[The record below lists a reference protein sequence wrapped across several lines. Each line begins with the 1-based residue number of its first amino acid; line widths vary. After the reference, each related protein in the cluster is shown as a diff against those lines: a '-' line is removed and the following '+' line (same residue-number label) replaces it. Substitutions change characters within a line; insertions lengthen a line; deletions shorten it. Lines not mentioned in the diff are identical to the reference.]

1 MDEILNML
9 LTGESKYKEVKE
21 KYTKNLLKTVSA
33 FSNYHDGK
41 IVIGVSDK
49 GKVVGVKNS
58 EQVRLDIENAIND
71 NIKPRPYYEVLT
83 HIVENVDV
91 LVFNVFKGM
100 NTPYTYN
107 RKAYQRLDTATIEVE
122 KSNYDELVL
131 LGRNLTFEQLDYGG
145 VVLSFKKLERLLQD
159 IMDISELD
167 LNIIKSLE
175 LYKNGLYNN
184 AAALISDKN
193 IFKEVG
199 LDLICYNDDTMLEI
213 KDRVRISAVSLIE
226 HYEKSMEFYY
236 KHINKRDIIKDEKRI
251 TFEEVPLIAYREA
264 VANAIVHRNYSRKGN
279 NRIEFFEDRVE
290 IVSIG
295 GLPIGISEEEFI
307 KGSFS
312 NVRNRI
318 IADIFY
324 RLNLIE
330 KLGTGIRRIKS
341 VYFRHIEKPQF
352 EVMQNSIKIILP
364 KINFL
369 LNTSQNN
376 SMENSLAKL
385 THEEEK
391 LFNFIKSSDS
401 VKRVFVEK
409 YMGVRK
415 TKATGLINRLI
426 ELKLITTVGRG
437 KNAKYRAF

>member
-1 MDEILNML
+1 M
-9 LTGESKYKEVKE
+9 
-21 KYTKNLLKTVSA
+21 
-33 FSNYHDGK
+33 
-41 IVIGVSDK
+41 
-49 GKVVGVKNS
+49 
-58 EQVRLDIENAIND
+58 
-71 NIKPRPYYEVLT
+71 
-83 HIVENVDV
+83 
-91 LVFNVFKGM
+91 FNVFKGM

-107 RKAYQRLDTATIEVE
+107 RKAYQRLDTVTIEVE

-175 LYKNGLYNN
+175 LHKNGLYNN

-193 IFKEVG
+193 VFKEIG

-364 KINFL
+364 KINSL

-376 SMENSLAKL
+376 SMDNILAKL